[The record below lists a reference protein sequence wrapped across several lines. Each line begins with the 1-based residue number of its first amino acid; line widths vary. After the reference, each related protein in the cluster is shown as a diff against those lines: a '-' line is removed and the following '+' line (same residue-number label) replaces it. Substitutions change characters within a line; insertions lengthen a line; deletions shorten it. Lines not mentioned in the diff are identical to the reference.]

1 MEFSEIKTFG
11 KTGRYGGK
19 SGMSSHLSG
28 ANAQFI
34 IVPETL
40 LCGGRQNG
48 KDGKFAEIAEK
59 WDLTDSVID

>member
-19 SGMSSHLSG
+19 SGMLNHLSG

-34 IVPETL
+34 IVSETL

-48 KDGKFAEIAEK
+48 EVSNCS
-59 WDLTDSVID
+59 LR